1 MTRDRGFSDMIALI
15 YRCTT
20 SKILPVNLHSPSRL
34 IPVRCKS
41 FTYARSINLMLTSTG
56 VTAWRALLVRSW
68 MLTTRRV
75 DSATVVARDMAPATS
90 RRPPCP
96 ALPGPAWLSI
106 PTGQTDV
113 ARETHYRRRFVRS
126 KLRSVIH
133 RRRGAYR

>member
-1 MTRDRGFSDMIALI
+1 MHYFKNTSSQPSLAIAFDSCSLQIIHVRTI
-15 YRCTT
+15 Y
-20 SKILPVNLHSPSRL
+20 KFDVDE
-34 IPVRCKS
+34 
-41 FTYARSINLMLTSTG
+41 YTG